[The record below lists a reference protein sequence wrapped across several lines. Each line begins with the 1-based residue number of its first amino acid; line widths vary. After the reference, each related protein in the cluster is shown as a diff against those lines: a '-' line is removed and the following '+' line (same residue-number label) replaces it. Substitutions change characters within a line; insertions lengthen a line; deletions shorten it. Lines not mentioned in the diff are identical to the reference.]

1 MIFLVDNMYVCGLV
15 DLDLFGKKYL
25 IIIMKTVDNDRQ
37 MIMIN
42 FITKKAIM
50 KIFSLQNIRL
60 CYAMLMLQ
68 FAAVS
73 VLKLTLYNLNNSV
86 RR

>member
-60 CYAMLMLQ
+60 CYAN
-68 FAAVS
+68 AAICCSQCVEIDS
-73 VLKLTLYNLNNSV
+73 FYNLNNSV

>member
-1 MIFLVDNMYVCGLV
+1 
-15 DLDLFGKKYL
+15 
-25 IIIMKTVDNDRQ
+25 MKTADNDRYII
-37 MIMIN
+37 IMIN

-50 KIFSLQNIRL
+50 KIFSLQNIRI
-60 CYAMLMLQ
+60 CYAN
-68 FAAVS
+68 AAICCS

>member
-1 MIFLVDNMYVCGLV
+1 MIFLVDMYYVCVLV
-15 DLDLFGKKYL
+15 DLDIFGKKYL

-37 MIMIN
+37 IIMIN

-60 CYAMLMLQ
+60 CYAN
-68 FAAVS
+68 AAICCSQCVEIDS
-73 VLKLTLYNLNNSV
+73 L
-86 RR
+86 